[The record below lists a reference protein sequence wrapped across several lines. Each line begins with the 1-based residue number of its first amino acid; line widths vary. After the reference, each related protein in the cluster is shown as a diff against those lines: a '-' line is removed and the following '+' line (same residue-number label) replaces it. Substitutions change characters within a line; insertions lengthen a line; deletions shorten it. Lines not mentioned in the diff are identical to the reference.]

1 MIYIINGEKKMS
13 KVYCIYHK
21 NCLDGF
27 TSAWVVN
34 HYFKKLDQL
43 KLSYHNIESLNDIEY
58 IEMEYGD
65 TLPELVPHSII
76 YIVDFSFPPETIQA
90 LSAAHNS
97 IYVFDHH
104 KTAIEKFEGIEF
116 KNNVVLD
123 LDVDRAGCQITWDH
137 FFDRIHQRPLL
148 VEFVADRDLWKFVN
162 VNTKPF
168 CRALSTLK
176 KEFKAWDVINKYNQ
190 ENVDLNFINTGYALL
205 SDDEIKMAW
214 HFENTSRLI
223 QLKEGLTVFATN
235 TPKYLVSEV
244 NDTLLKT
251 NKIPNG
257 IVAAYHDTKYERVFR
272 LNSLQGSDVDVSIIA
287 KEFGGGGHKHSA
299 SFKVD
304 REHRLAKI

>member
-1 MIYIINGEKKMS
+1 MS

-43 KLSYHNIESLNDIEY
+43 KLSYYNIESLNDIEF
-58 IEMEYGD
+58 IEMDYGD
-65 TLPELVPHSII
+65 ILPKLVPHSII

-90 LSAAHNS
+90 LSEAHNS
-97 IYVFDHH
+97 IHVFDHH
-104 KTAIEKFEGIEF
+104 KSAIEKFEGVEF
-116 KNNVVLD
+116 RYNVDLVLD
-123 LDVDRAGCQITWDH
+123 VNRAGCQITWDH
-137 FFDRIHQRPLL
+137 FFDKIYQRPLL

-162 VNTKPF
+162 ENTKPF

-176 KEFKAWDVINKYNQ
+176 KEFSVWDVINENNQ
-190 ENVDLNFINTGYALL
+190 ENVDLKFINTGYALL
-205 SDDEIKMAW
+205 SDDDIKMAW
-214 HFENTSRLI
+214 HIKHTSRLI
-223 QLKEGLTVFATN
+223 LLKEGLEVFATN

-244 NDTLLKT
+244 NDVLLKT
-251 NKIPNG
+251 NKINNG
-257 IVAAYHDTKYERVFR
+257 IVAAYHDTRDHRIFR
-272 LNSLQGSDVDVSIIA
+272 LNSLPGSDKDVSLIA